1 MSAARPTAVPA
12 GRLMALL
19 GVVLVLAW
27 AGAADAFD
35 VDDGYAP
42 ELNDTVNALAVQP
55 SGHGIVGGEFTSV
68 NGVSCARLCR
78 LDAAGQVAA
87 SFGPTG
93 LNGDVFALLAE
104 PDGSVTVGGAFTEG
118 FGGVRARLLRLNADG
133 SIAGSAGAGVNGAVR
148 ALARQPDGRLLI
160 GGDFSQ
166 IGGSWPSR
174 RLARQL
180 ASGSVDT
187 SFLAEVDGSVLAIAL
202 LADGRIVIGG
212 SFANVSGVARQNLA
226 VLRPNGQVDFNAAF
240 NANGAV
246 RSLTRDVDGTLII
259 GGAFTQ
265 IGGIALTR
273 LARMT
278 TDGESVY
285 GLAAAEAGVRSAHV
299 HSDGQLILGGDF
311 LAIDNQPRAR
321 LARLDQER
329 QLESTWRAVTGGSVN
344 AIAEQPDGS
353 LLVGGSFTTANG
365 EPRSRLA
372 RVTPQ
377 GQLERTLSPG
387 TNPEAAVLA
396 VVEQPDGGLLLG
408 GDFDT
413 VAGQARENLA
423 RLAANGSVDP
433 EFAPTVGN
441 GSVRA
446 LAALPDGSVLL
457 AGNFT
462 AVNGNPRNG
471 LAKLRAN
478 GSLDNSFRTPDF
490 SGQLS
495 GMKLA
500 QNDQLYVAGS
510 FARMDQHSS
519 AGVAR
524 LSTASGSVDTAFRA
538 AVQPRALNVLEQ
550 PDGRVLVI
558 GATEVD
564 GVAQP
569 AALSRLLRNGRLDP
583 EFLARPGD
591 NNQVNAAALLPD
603 GRILVAYSR
612 PGTAQHFVRRLLA
625 DGSLDTLDPGF
636 VTIADGPISSLALR
650 ADGLVAISGEF
661 TTIFSARRSGYALLG
676 PTGVATS
683 VALPAADG
691 PVMGMHFQHDGKLLL
706 YGTFDTVGGMP
717 RPGLARLSSPQA
729 ALYSLEQ
736 AGGSLRWLRGGAAPE
751 INSVPRIAISGFGQ
765 PLPES
770 NPLRRVAGGWQFDG
784 LDLASDGAPLLRLQ
798 LQADTPHSHGTGR
811 YQREYQR
818 FNARLFSDGFEP
830 GDPN

>member
-1 MSAARPTAVPA
+1 
-12 GRLMALL
+12 
-19 GVVLVLAW
+19 LVAW
-27 AGAADAFD
+27 TGAASAFD

-42 ELNDTVNALAVQP
+42 GLEGAVNVLAVQP

-68 NGVSCARLCR
+68 DGTSCARLCR
-78 LDAAGQVAA
+78 LDAAGQIAA
-87 SFGPTG
+87 GFGPTG
-93 LNGDVFALLAE
+93 LNGDVFAMLLE
-104 PDGSVTVGGAFTEG
+104 TDGSVIVGGAFTQG
-118 FGGVRARLLRLNADG
+118 FGQPRARLLRLNADG
-133 SIAGSAGAGVNGAVR
+133 SIAGSAGAGVNGTVR
-148 ALARQPDGRLLI
+148 ALSRQPGGRLLI

-180 ASGSVDT
+180 ASGAVDT
-187 SFLAEVDGSVLAIAL
+187 SFLAEVDGSVLAIATL
-202 LADGRIVIGG
+202 DDGRIVIGG
-212 SFANVSGVARQNLA
+212 TFANASGVARQNLA
-226 VLRPNGQVDFNAAF
+226 VLLPSGQVDFSVAY

-246 RSLTRDVDGTLII
+246 RSISRDNDGTLVI

-265 IGGIALTR
+265 IDGIALSR

-278 TDGESVY
+278 PDGGFVY
-285 GLAAAEAGVRSAHV
+285 GLATAEAGVRTTLV

-311 LAIDNQPRAR
+311 LAIDNQPSAR
-321 LARLDQER
+321 LARLDQKR
-329 QLESTWRAVTGGSVN
+329 QLEPTWRAVTGGSVN

-372 RVTPQ
+372 RVTPH

-387 TNPEAAVLA
+387 ANPDVAVLA

-423 RLAANGSVDP
+423 RLAPNGSVDP

-441 GSVRA
+441 GTVRA

-462 AVNGNPRNG
+462 AVNGNPRNA

-478 GSLDNSFRTPDF
+478 GSLDNDF
-490 SGQLS
+490 SAPEFTGPLF

-500 QNDQLYVAGS
+500 QNDRLYVAGTL
-510 FARMDQHSS
+510 ARMGLHPS

-524 LSTASGSVDTAFRA
+524 LSAATGSVDTAFRA
-538 AVQPRALNVLEQ
+538 VLGPRALGVLEQ

-569 AALSRLLRNGRLDP
+569 AGLSRLLRNGRLDP
-583 EFLARPGD
+583 EFLAQPGE
-591 NNQVNAAALLPD
+591 NTQVNAAALLPD
-603 GRILVAYSR
+603 GRILVAYTR
-612 PGTAQHFVRRLLA
+612 PDSTQHFVRRLLP
-625 DGSLDTLDPGF
+625 DGSLDTLDPAF
-636 VTIADGPISSLALR
+636 VTIADGPILSLALR

-661 TTIFSARRSGYALLG
+661 TTIFNARRFRYALLG

-683 VALPAADG
+683 AALPAADDSVVG
-691 PVMGMHFQHDGKLLL
+691 VHFQHDGKLLV

-751 INSVPRIAISGFGQ
+751 IDTVPRIAISGFGQ

-770 NPLRRVAGGWQFDG
+770 APLRRVADGWQFDG
-784 LDLASDGAPLLRLQ
+784 LDLAAC
-798 LQADTPHSHGTGR
+798 
-811 YQREYQR
+811 
-818 FNARLFSDGFEP
+818 
-830 GDPN
+830 